1 MKDRSSTGVVITQWR
16 DPETTAVCLGHVA
29 SLKLQPRMVVVVDNE
44 SESSVLAGQSAR
56 FPHVRFLA
64 LSTNTGHA
72 NAVNIGVRHVYD
84 GGCEYALLL
93 DNDAYV
99 TPECLE
105 ILEGALDSQPAAA
118 AASPLILSG
127 RRPGLIWYGGG
138 RISSFGNSI
147 HEYMWKSATEIT
159 HSTRPADFVTACTML
174 VRCAAFDAVG
184 GFDPSLITYSDD
196 LDFSLRLREKDYS
209 LVFVPLARVTHGES
223 VNVIKVAGKPF
234 RDYYTM
240 RNRLVVIWK
249 HGSILQRLLGIPL
262 SIIWYGGVYGVMFT
276 LRGEWRRARGLL
288 QGILDFVLGRS
299 GMRNV

>member
-29 SLKLQPRMVVVVDNE
+29 SLKSQPRMVVVVDNE
-44 SESSVLAGQSAR
+44 SESSVLAGQSAQ

-138 RISSFGNSI
+138 RISFLGNSI
-147 HEYMWKSATEIT
+147 HEDMWGSENRVDR
-159 HSTRPADFVTACTML
+159 SMRQVGYVTSCALL
-174 VRCAAFDAVG
+174 VRASAFVDAG
-184 GFDPSLITYSDD
+184 GFDASLHAYTDD
-196 LDFSLRLREKDYS
+196 LDFCMRMNNAGKSLL
-209 LVFVPLARVTHGES
+209 FVPAAEATHGES
-223 VNVIKVAGKPF
+223 VNVIRVAGKEF

-240 RNRLVVIWK
+240 RNRLIAIRK
-249 HGSILQRLLGIPL
+249 NGTLMQKGLGIPL
-262 SIIWYGGVYGVMFT
+262 GIFWHGVVYGVGF
-276 LRGEWRRARGLL
+276 LVRGEWRRTAALFRGVA
-288 QGILDFVLGRS
+288 DFVS
-299 GMRNV
+299 GHTGTKDV